1 MSRGSVRT
9 SDAGPAP
16 EPAAATV
23 TVLLFARLRE
33 AAGRERTSVAWAP
46 GMTVGDVADRLRVEL
61 PDLPLRGSLCAV
73 NERYARP
80 HDLVEEGDTV
90 AFLPPISGG

>member
-1 MSRGSVRT
+1 MSRGAVRT
-9 SDAGPAP
+9 ADAKPAS
-16 EPAAATV
+16 EPAAASV

-33 AAGRERTSVAWAP
+33 VAGRERIRVAWAP
-46 GMTVGDVADRLRVEL
+46 GTTVGDVADRLRAEL

-80 HDLVEEGDTV
+80 HDRVAEGDTV